1 MMSMRAR
8 ATIIVGAAALLVAAL
23 SAAPALAQAHNPFSV
38 GISEGGG
45 APSGLMGWIMAQQG
59 LFERS
64 IAAAVRGSTH
74 DHSALW
80 LLMGLSFL
88 YGVLHAAG
96 PGHGKAVLA
105 SYMIANEQALRR
117 GIVLSFLA
125 ALLQAGVAIVVVTL
139 LSYVFHA
146 TQMGMRATD
155 ALIEKASYGGV
166 AALGLWLFWRKGRA
180 FVAEW
185 RTGSGA
191 LVFAQREPDLAFASG
206 LAGARLQAPPRSA
219 MSRFAIGDGCADLA
233 SSPAPRGFAC
243 EEAHEHG
250 PTCSHFHAPDPTTL
264 GEGFSWREQMSTV
277 LAAGARPCSG
287 AILVLVFSLAQG
299 FFLAGIASTL
309 VMAFGTALTTAALAS
324 TAVLAKPLALRLVGR
339 GSQNGRLVAR
349 GLEVAA
355 ALLVFAV
362 GVSLLIGIGPLQS
375 LA

>member
-1 MMSMRAR
+1 MRAR
-8 ATIIVGAAALLVAAL
+8 VIIVVGAAALLVAAL
-23 SAAPALAQAHNPFSV
+23 FAAPALAQAHNPFSV

-74 DHSALW
+74 DRSALW

-88 YGVLHAAG
+88 YGILHAAG

-105 SYMIANEQALRR
+105 SYMMANETALRR

-125 ALLQAGVAIVVVTL
+125 ALLQASVAIVVVAL

-155 ALIEKASYGGV
+155 AVIEKASYGGV

-185 RTGSGA
+185 RAPRRAGGRVVRRS
-191 LVFAQREPDLAFASG
+191 LPDLAFAGASG
-206 LAGARLQAPPRSA
+206 SGPLAGASPALSRLSFDRA
-219 MSRFAIGDGCADLA
+219 CAD
-233 SSPAPRGFAC
+233 PDCAPVARGFAC

-250 PTCSHFHAPDPTTL
+250 PTCGHVHAPDPTTL
-264 GEGFSWREQMSTV
+264 GECFSWREQISTV

-299 FFLAGIASTL
+299 FFVAGIASTL
-309 VMAFGTALTTAALAS
+309 VMAFGTALMTATLAS

-349 GLEVAA
+349 GLEAAA

>member
-1 MMSMRAR
+1 MTPIRAR
-8 ATIIVGAAALLVAAL
+8 ATRFVVAATLLVATL
-23 SAAPALAQAHNPFSV
+23 SVVPALAQAHNPFGV

-64 IAAAVRGSTH
+64 IAAALRGSTH
-74 DHSALW
+74 DRSALW

-88 YGVLHAAG
+88 YGILHAAG

-105 SYMIANEQALRR
+105 SYMVANERALRR

-125 ALLQAGVAIVVVTL
+125 ALLQAVVAITVVTL

-155 ALIEKASYGGV
+155 AMIEKLSYAGV

-180 FVAEW
+180 FLAEW
-185 RTGSGA
+185 RRGSGS
-191 LVFAQREPDLAFASG
+191 LVFAQREPELAFAG
-206 LAGARLQAPPRSA
+206 GPVGAPTPAMPRA
-219 MSRFAIGDGCADLA
+219 VLSRF
-233 SSPAPRGFAC
+233 SSGNGGVGPAPRGFVC
-243 EEAHEHG
+243 EEAHAHG
-250 PTCSHFHAPDPTTL
+250 PTCGHVHAPDPATL
-264 GEGFSWREQMSTV
+264 GENFSWREQISTV

-287 AILVLVFSLAQG
+287 AILVLVYSLAQN

-324 TAVLAKPLALRLVGR
+324 TAVLAKPLALRLAGR
-339 GSQNGRLVAR
+339 SSQNGRLVAR

-355 ALLVFAV
+355 ALIVFAV

>member
-1 MMSMRAR
+1 MTAMRAR
-8 ATIIVGAAALLVAAL
+8 AMTIAAAAVLLTVAL
-23 SAAPALAQAHNPFSV
+23 AAPALAQAHNPFSV

-64 IAAAVRGSTH
+64 IAAAVRGAAH
-74 DHSALW
+74 DRSALW

-88 YGVLHAAG
+88 YGILHAAG

-105 SYMIANEQALRR
+105 SYMVANETALRR

-125 ALLQAGVAIVVVTL
+125 ALLQAGVAIAVVAL

-155 ALIEKASYGGV
+155 AVIEKASYAGV

-180 FVAEW
+180 FLDEW
-185 RTGSGA
+185 RRSSGPR
-191 LVFAQREPDLAFASG
+191 VFARREADLAFASEPI
-206 LAGARLQAPPRSA
+206 GARMQTPPRSA
-219 MSRFAIGDGCADLA
+219 MSRLAMGDGCVDPGCA
-233 SSPAPRGFAC
+233 PAPTSVVC
-243 EEAHEHG
+243 EETHEHG
-250 PTCSHFHAPDPTTL
+250 PGCGHVHAPDPASL
-264 GEGFSWREQMSTV
+264 GEGFSWREQISTV

-287 AILVLVFSLAQG
+287 AILVLVFALAQG

-324 TAVLAKPLALRLVGR
+324 TAVLAKPLALRLAGR

-355 ALLVFAV
+355 AILVFAV
-362 GVSLLIGIGPLQS
+362 GVSLLAGIGPLQS